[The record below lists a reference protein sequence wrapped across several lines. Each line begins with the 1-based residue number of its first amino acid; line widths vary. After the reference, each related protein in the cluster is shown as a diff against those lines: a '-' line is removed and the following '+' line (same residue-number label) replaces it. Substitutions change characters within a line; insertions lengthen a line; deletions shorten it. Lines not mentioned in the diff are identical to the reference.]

1 MKVVVLF
8 FAGARDLA
16 QRDEWPMNIPDNV
29 VTVGDFKQ
37 HIGGVVP
44 GLDERMDAIRIAR
57 NEAFAKDDEHLA
69 DGDTLALIPPVS
81 GG

>member
-1 MKVVVLF
+1 MNVTVLF

-16 QRDEWPMNIPDNV
+16 QRDEWPMALPSGI
-29 VTVGDFKQ
+29 VTVRDFKH
-37 HIGGVVP
+37 HIGSIIP
-44 GLDERMDAIRIAR
+44 GLDERMGAIRIAR
-57 NEAFAKDDEHLA
+57 NETFAADDERLA